1 VNKGYKLRL
10 ALVVAISLALLVC
23 AGCTREKAELEAE
36 PGQEQEQTIP
46 EKEDGTT
53 TEEENQNGQE
63 EMEHRSKPAETV
75 TITLYFADRKAVED
89 NYTGKYDFLAPVQ
102 RTYPHTKEVLNLA
115 LCELIKGPGKTENH
129 LGPVMPSTTRIL
141 GISIE
146 NGVAA
151 VNLSSEV
158 LTDSSG
164 GTLGGSIF
172 MNAMVLTAT
181 EFPTVNS
188 VQVLVE
194 GEDWCDGH
202 VVWDK
207 PLGRNDLNF

>member
-1 VNKGYKLRL
+1 MNKGYKLRL
-10 ALVVAISLALLVC
+10 ALLMAISLALLVC
-23 AGCTREKAELEAE
+23 AGCTRGKAKLEAE
-36 PGQEQEQTIP
+36 PGQEQEQTEP
-46 EKEDGTT
+46 EKEDETARQ
-53 TEEENQNGQE
+53 EENQNGQE
-63 EMEHRSKPAETV
+63 ETDHRLRPAETV

-89 NYTGKYDFLAPVQ
+89 NHTGEYGFLAPVQ
-102 RTYPHTKEVLNLA
+102 RTYPHTTEVLNLA
-115 LCELIKGPGKTENH
+115 LGELIKGPGQTENH

-146 NGVAA
+146 NGVAT

-158 LTDSSG
+158 LTDSPG

-181 EFPTVNS
+181 EFPAVNS

-202 VVWDK
+202 VVWDQ
-207 PLGRNDLNF
+207 PLGRKELNF